1 MMVALTGTPGCG
13 KSTVAG
19 ILRERGRIVV
29 QQNDTVDPYRL
40 EDDPGRDTV
49 VIDEELWAEEFVPF
63 EGIIEGHLTHL
74 LPADLVVILR
84 CRPDVLAGRLRGR
97 GYAPEKVSENAE
109 AEALDVILVE
119 TLEIHPESRVCEID
133 TTEMAPEET
142 AGVIEAFIRG
152 ESPNPCTHVDWSAYL
167 GITTWE

>member
-1 MMVALTGTPGCG
+1 MMVAISGTPGCG

-19 ILRERGRIVV
+19 ILRNRGWTVV
-29 QQNDTVDPYRL
+29 RQNDTTSPYEL
-40 EDDPGRDTV
+40 EEDAGRDTV
-49 VIDEELWAEEFVPF
+49 IIDEEVWAKEFAPF

-74 LPADLVVILR
+74 LPADRVIILR
-84 CRPDVLAGRLRGR
+84 CRPDILAGRLRDR
-97 GYAPEKVSENAE
+97 GYAAEKVAENAE

-119 TLEIHPESRVCEID
+119 TLDIHPESHVCEID
-133 TTEMAPEET
+133 TTEMNPEDT

-152 ESPNPCTHVDWSAYL
+152 ECPNPCTHVDWSAYL